1 MGGGGER
8 RAVGKTGLDSL
19 HYIPTRSAAPQ
30 DRSPGPLGA
39 RYGPRRILSDLRSDR
54 VGKGLNLKLTART
67 GATVRRAAGGRRGV
81 TTTDKEHSQEVRSY
95 YISRYPTEANVAF
108 NAFSA

>member
-1 MGGGGER
+1 MGCGGER

-39 RYGPRRILSDLRSDR
+39 RYAPRQTLPHPRWGR
-54 VGKGLNLKLTART
+54 VGKGLRILN
-67 GATVRRAAGGRRGV
+67 
-81 TTTDKEHSQEVRSY
+81 SNWSY
-95 YISRYPTEANVAF
+95 SIGYCIDTHTYPE
-108 NAFSA
+108 